1 MNILTLPSRPMNEQI
16 QALEAG
22 LPSTALGELAELLG
36 LSKAR
41 LIEALK
47 LVQRTMTD
55 REKRRERFSPVESER
70 LYRVVRVRSLARKIF
85 ATDAAASEWL
95 NLPDRSLGNK
105 APLEMLATDLGSQKV
120 ENLVKAMM
128 HGVPV

>member
-1 MNILTLPSRPMNEQI
+1 MNEQI
-16 QALEAG
+16 EALEAG
-22 LPSTALGELAELLG
+22 LPSTALGELAALLG

-41 LIEALK
+41 LIDALK
-47 LVQRTMTD
+47 LVQRTITD
-55 REKRRERFSPVESER
+55 REKRRERFSPMESER
-70 LYRVVRVRSLARKIF
+70 LYRVVRVRGLARKVF
-85 ATDAAASEWL
+85 ATDAAAAEWL